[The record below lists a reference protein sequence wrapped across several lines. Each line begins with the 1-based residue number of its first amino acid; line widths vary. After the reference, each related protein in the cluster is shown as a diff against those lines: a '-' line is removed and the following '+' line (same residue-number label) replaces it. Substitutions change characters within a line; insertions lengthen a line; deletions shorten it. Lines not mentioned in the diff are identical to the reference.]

1 MLFFTAKYHCICS
14 KNKHL
19 EKEET
24 IYTLRLESL
33 LVMYI
38 NNLDLG
44 YSGKNGD
51 GEEREKIQMT
61 VENIKKPNLLA
72 PE

>member
-1 MLFFTAKYHCICS
+1 
-14 KNKHL
+14 
-19 EKEET
+19 
-24 IYTLRLESL
+24 
-33 LVMYI
+33 
-38 NNLDLG
+38 LG